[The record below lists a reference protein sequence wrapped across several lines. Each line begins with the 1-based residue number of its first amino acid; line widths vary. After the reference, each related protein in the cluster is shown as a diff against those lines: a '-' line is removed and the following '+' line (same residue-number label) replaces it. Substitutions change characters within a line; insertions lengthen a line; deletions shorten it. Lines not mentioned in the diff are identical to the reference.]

1 MDRAKRRSRS
11 DAPTPIKVFEA
22 ISNLDSFKIL
32 GLLYKN
38 KKEKTYSTL
47 EIGKTLKLT
56 RKQTYS
62 RNQKFLRAGLV
73 IRCKGE
79 VKLTTFGRVVM
90 DSLQKVNNA
99 IQIYSKLRAIDAVSL
114 SKQAAKE
121 EIEQLIDSL
130 VQDEQIK
137 DILKKFEP
145 TGFFSS

>member
-1 MDRAKRRSRS
+1 MDHAKRRSRS

-32 GLLYKN
+32 GLVYKN

-47 EIGKTLKLT
+47 DIGKTLKLT

-62 RNQKFLRAGLV
+62 RIQNFLSAGLV

-90 DSLQKVNNA
+90 DSLQNTA
-99 IQIYSKLRAIDAVSL
+99 IQIYSKLKAIDAVSL

-121 EIEQLIDSL
+121 EIELLIDSL

-137 DILKKFEP
+137 DILKKFEFMR
-145 TGFFSS
+145 G